1 MECAP
6 SYVAGALLRG
16 DQRRRPIPASI
27 LLKPT
32 CVDTPEFQPL
42 ESGVFCAKTQPPLIR
57 KNRGIL
63 SYNPLKFKSLF
74 SILKK
79 SEYEIW

>member
-1 MECAP
+1 MHHQP
-6 SYVAGALLRG
+6 IFLSYLCGHPR
-16 DQRRRPIPASI
+16 IPRQTKENS
-27 LLKPT
+27 
-32 CVDTPEFQPL
+32 L
-42 ESGVFCAKTQPPLIR
+42 ESGVFCAKTQPPLTR

-74 SILKK
+74 SMLKK